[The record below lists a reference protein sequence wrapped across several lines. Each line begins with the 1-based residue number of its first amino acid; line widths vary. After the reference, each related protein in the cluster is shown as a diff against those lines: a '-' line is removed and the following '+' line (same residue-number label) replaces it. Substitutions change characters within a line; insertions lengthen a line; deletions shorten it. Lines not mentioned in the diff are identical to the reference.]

1 SLMEGIPLVP
11 LLIGLF
17 GIVYIFEMG
26 NSKKEKVTQ
35 TTKKAA
41 KSITKVLPSFKMLKQ
56 LFPVMSVSAL
66 IGSFIGIM
74 PGAGMVMAIY
84 IAYDRAVSMYKDKKF
99 GTGVPEGVAAP
110 ESANNAVVASSM
122 VPLVSLGIPGNSV
135 SALFLGALMIHGLT
149 PGPSLFEDNHEVAYL
164 LVVCIFVAYIF
175 ALQIR
180 LLAAKFAS
188 TAILKI
194 PQSILGGIVIL
205 LCTTGAFSVR
215 NNLFDVGLAI
225 IIGLLAYC

>member
-1 SLMEGIPLVP
+1 
-11 LLIGLF
+11 
-17 GIVYIFEMG
+17 
-26 NSKKEKVTQ
+26 
-35 TTKKAA
+35 
-41 KSITKVLPSFKMLKQ
+41 
-56 LFPVMSVSAL
+56 
-66 IGSFIGIM
+66 
-74 PGAGMVMAIY
+74 
-84 IAYDRAVSMYKDKKF
+84 
-99 GTGVPEGVAAP
+99 
-110 ESANNAVVASSM
+110 NNAVVASSM

-149 PGPSLFEDNHEVAYL
+149 PGPSLFEDNPEVAYL
-164 LVVCIFVAYIF
+164 LVVGFFVAYIF
-175 ALQIR
+175 ALPIG

-225 IIGLLAYC
+225 IIGLLAYCLMILDIPFSPLILAVILEPIIEQSFQQSLVLSEQSLLIFIQQPISLVLLIIALLFLLKPLYDYFKIKVTQVK

>member
-1 SLMEGIPLVP
+1 
-11 LLIGLF
+11 
-17 GIVYIFEMG
+17 
-26 NSKKEKVTQ
+26 
-35 TTKKAA
+35 
-41 KSITKVLPSFKMLKQ
+41 MLKQ

-74 PGAGMVMAIY
+74 PGSGMVMGIY

-149 PGPSLFEDNHEVAYL
+149 PGPSLFEDNPAVAYL
-164 LVVCIFVAYIF
+164 LVVGFFVAYIF
-175 ALQIR
+175 AL
-180 LLAAKFAS
+180 
-188 TAILKI
+188 
-194 PQSILGGIVIL
+194 SIWVI
-205 LCTTGAFSVR
+205 AV
-215 NNLFDVGLAI
+215 
-225 IIGLLAYC
+225 